1 MHKGIIV
8 SSGEK
13 SKEFAVEICSRNEKV
28 FLPDHSL
35 NSHSLM
41 ACSTVSIISR
51 RALSAF
57 MASSREMEIRRVGKN
72 ASMPQ
77 AFRSRASLVALPES
91 KSLGRTFSAVG
102 DRPDHDFGIRIR
114 QKYPVPNCLPGLQRG
129 QGSFERICCNYNLHV
144 ELSPSGFF
152 SASFFLP
159 FRPSGPGSLLPA
171 GRDPHPSAVRP
182 GAKPRYLPP
191 DSGPFGTVTW
201 LYPGRF
207 SARDF
212 LTVIVSAWN
221 SRYNKV
227 GKSSKFK
234 CCMAYCRSL
243 PMHLFIQG
251 KNPFGMVT
259 LVCGVHASVHTRE
272 ELQYRY

>member
-1 MHKGIIV
+1 MRRFSSRIIPSIPTALWPARPYQSYSGGHCPLSWHPPERWKSAGWGRMHR
-8 SSGEK
+8 
-13 SKEFAVEICSRNEKV
+13 CHR
-28 FLPDHSL
+28 HSEAGHPL
-35 NSHSLM
+35 SHSPKVR
-41 ACSTVSIISR
+41 ASVVPSPPSATGRTTTSASGSARSIPSR
-51 RALSAF
+51 I
-57 MASSREMEIRRVGKN
+57 ASPASREDKDPLSE
-72 ASMPQ
+72 S
-77 AFRSRASLVALPES
+77 VATTIFMS
-91 KSLGRTFSAVG
+91 N
-102 DRPDHDFGIRIR
+102 
-114 QKYPVPNCLPGLQRG
+114 YPLQ
-129 QGSFERICCNYNLHV
+129 N
-144 ELSPSGFF
+144 FF

-182 GAKPRYLPP
+182 GAKPRYLPQ

-201 LYPGRF
+201 LYPERF